1 MDSQRELEQILHQI
15 HRRGYPACKETR
27 GEYRF
32 PFYTLSIDHV
42 QGDPFAS
49 PSRLSLRLTGP
60 QAAFPRELYETPCR
74 RIVLQDELIRRF
86 AAGARKES
94 FRVKGSGHS
103 GLIATSQC
111 TQQVLE
117 RTACRIDPRTGEVL
131 FRLEMGFPAF
141 GRTVDGDGLRRMLFD
156 QLPVLVKTSLLYNKE
171 KDGAYFTSL
180 AQLADDRQYIRD
192 HLSEQGLCAFVANG
206 SILPRASGVS
216 DRTMEGAVPFLSPP
230 EMEVCFA
237 LPHRGEI
244 RGMGIKKGVTLIVG
258 GGYHGKSTLL
268 RALEDGVYD
277 HIAGDGREFVI
288 TDPSAVKIRAEDG
301 RSVWHTDISLFIRD
315 LPTGRDTRC
324 FTTRDASGST
334 SQAANVVEAMEAG
347 AGVLLMDE
355 DTSATNF
362 LYRDELMQRVV
373 SPGQEPIIPFLQRVR
388 ELYEKWGVS
397 TILAAGSS
405 GSFFHVAHQVVQMD
419 RYMPRDITARA
430 KEEAARFPLGLALAP
445 KGKALE
451 SRRAPRPFAPFR
463 GDRVKVRAM
472 GREAVT
478 VGKEEIDLRQVEQVA
493 DSEQCAALG
502 YALLYAHRQLLDGRC
517 SLQEAAR
524 RVEKIIEERGLEGLC
539 QGSVPFL
546 ARPRLAE
553 VLACLNRLRGMDR

>member
-1 MDSQRELEQILHQI
+1 METHRELEQTLKRI
-15 HRRGYPACKETR
+15 HRRGYPSYKEIR

-32 PFYTLSIDHV
+32 PFYTLRIDHV

-49 PSRLSLRLTGP
+49 PSRLSLRLTGQ

-74 RIVLQDELIRRF
+74 RIALQDELIRRF
-86 AAGARKES
+86 AAGAQKES

-103 GLIATSQC
+103 GLIATSRC
-111 TQQVLE
+111 TQQVVE

-131 FRLEMGFPAF
+131 FRLEMGFPAS
-141 GRTVDGDGLRRMLFD
+141 GRSVDGEGLRRMLLD
-156 QLPVLVKTSLLYNKE
+156 QLPALVKASLLYNKE
-171 KDGAYFTSL
+171 KDGSHFASL

-192 HLSEQGLCAFVANG
+192 HLAERGLCAFVANG

-216 DRTMEGAVPFLSPP
+216 DRPMEGAVPFFSPP

-277 HIAGDGREFVI
+277 HIGGDGREFVI

-315 LPTGRDTRC
+315 LPTGRSTRC

-334 SQAANVVEAMEAG
+334 SQAANVVEAMEGG
-347 AGVLLMDE
+347 ARVLLMDE

-405 GSFFHVAHQVVQMD
+405 GSFFRVAHQVVQMD

-430 KEEAARFPLGLALAP
+430 KEEAARFPLGLVPAP
-445 KGKALE
+445 EGKAPE

-478 VGKEEIDLRQVEQVA
+478 VGKEEIDLRQVEQVI
-493 DSEQCAALG
+493 DGEQCAALG

-524 RVEKIIEERGLEGLC
+524 QVEKIIEERGLEGLC
-539 QGSVPFL
+539 QGSLPFL

-553 VLACLNRLRGMDR
+553 VLACLSRLREMDR

>member
-1 MDSQRELEQILHQI
+1 MDSQRELEQILHKI
-15 HRRGYPACKETR
+15 HRRGYPAYKETR
-27 GEYRF
+27 GEYRV

-74 RIVLQDELIRRF
+74 RIALQDELIRRF

-131 FRLEMGFPAF
+131 FRLEVGFPAF
-141 GRTVDGDGLRRMLFD
+141 GRTVDGEGLRRMLFD

-216 DRTMEGAVPFLSPP
+216 DRPMEGAVPFLSPP

-237 LPHRGEI
+237 LPYRGEI

-347 AGVLLMDE
+347 AKVLLMDE

-445 KGKALE
+445 EGKAPE
-451 SRRAPRPFAPFR
+451 IRRAPRPFVPFR

-472 GREAVT
+472 GREAVS

-524 RVEKIIEERGLEGLC
+524 QVEKIMEERGLEGLC

>member
-15 HRRGYPACKETR
+15 HRRGYPAYKETR

-74 RIVLQDELIRRF
+74 RIALQDELIRRF
-86 AAGARKES
+86 AAGAKTES

-103 GLIATSQC
+103 GLIATSRC

-156 QLPVLVKTSLLYNKE
+156 QLPVLVKTSLLYNEE

-216 DRTMEGAVPFLSPP
+216 DRPMEGAVPFLSPP

-237 LPHRGEI
+237 LPHRGEV

-324 FTTRDASGST
+324 FTTRNASGST

-347 AGVLLMDE
+347 ARVLLMDE

-445 KGKALE
+445 EGKAPE
-451 SRRAPRPFAPFR
+451 IRRAPRPFAPFR

-524 RVEKIIEERGLEGLC
+524 QVEKIIEERGLEGLC